1 MGSLES
7 GGTLAGEG
15 TICGTSAPGTRFQ
28 FLLISNSISGPFEDE
43 AFEVRVFS
51 RLLIVCA
58 LLGEMPA
65 DRILLLL
72 LRVGG
77 NPKGSVE

>member
-1 MGSLES
+1 M
-7 GGTLAGEG
+7 
-15 TICGTSAPGTRFQ
+15 
-28 FLLISNSISGPFEDE
+28 
-43 AFEVRVFS
+43 RVFS

-72 LRVGG
+72 L
-77 NPKGSVE
+77 SVEETLREV

>member
-1 MGSLES
+1 MG
-7 GGTLAGEG
+7 TN
-15 TICGTSAPGTRFQ
+15 APGAQFQ
-28 FLLISNSISGPFEDE
+28 LLLISNSIPDPFEDE

-72 LRVGG
+72 LSVGETLRE
-77 NPKGSVE
+77 V